1 MRFELDSV
9 LMDQILFYMEN
20 QDGDF
25 ILDTREGTVIDIMND
40 NHDNKSTNKCDYND
54 NDRFINI
61 PKWRSNDGFRL
72 MEKFASCV
80 KNPVIRHELG
90 EALNKNKGVFRAFR
104 DVLEQYPE
112 SEKMWFNYKE
122 KAMKDTVLL
131 WYNALREQ
139 WGLLPIGP
147 EPEDTTS
154 LVLEDFV
161 IREQESCVTEHEGKN
176 SIVFTAENEEG
187 EIAGSI
193 RGSVKDSRIH
203 INEMEVK
210 DEYQC
215 LGLGKTLLSKFLQKA
230 DKLKFDVVI
239 DLPVETEYFSRSLF
253 LENFKLT
260 VQRFT
265 RKAQE

>member
-25 ILDTREGTVIDIMND
+25 ILDTQEGIVVDIMND
-40 NHDNKSTNKCDYND
+40 SQENKNRDINDYD
-54 NDRFINI
+54 NDERFINI
-61 PKWRSNDGFRL
+61 PKWRSNEGFRL
-72 MEKFASCV
+72 MEKFASSV

-112 SEKMWFNYKE
+112 AEKLWFNYKE
-122 KAMKDTVLL
+122 KAMINAILL

-154 LVLEDFV
+154 LVLEDFI
-161 IREQESCVTEHEGKN
+161 IREQEEKN
-176 SIVFTAENEEG
+176 LIVFSAENEEG

-193 RGSVKDSRIH
+193 KGSTDNKNIY
-203 INEMEVK
+203 INELEVK

-215 LGLGKTLLSKFLQKA
+215 LGLGKTLLSKFLEKA
-230 DKLKFDVVI
+230 DKLKLDVVI
-239 DLPVETEYFSRSLF
+239 DLPIESEYFSRSLL

-265 RKAQE
+265 RKAQG